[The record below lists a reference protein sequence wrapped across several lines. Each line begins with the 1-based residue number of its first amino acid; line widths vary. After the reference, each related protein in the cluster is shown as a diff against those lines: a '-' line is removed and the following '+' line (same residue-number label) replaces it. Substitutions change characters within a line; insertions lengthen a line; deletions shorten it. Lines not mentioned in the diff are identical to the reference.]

1 MKGYMDQ
8 LHALGKSYENDM
20 AINLINKSLNK
31 DFGDF
36 VRNFNMHC
44 VGKIV
49 TELQALLIDYVI
61 GRYEDDEDSGDVIVY
76 TGHDGQDKHSRQ
88 VVHQKSKGGNLSM
101 ERSMHYEI
109 EVAVIRGFKY
119 EGSASGNVYVYDGLY
134 KINEARFDVGKL
146 GFGVF
151 KFNLVKIEN
160 QVEIGSAVL
169 KFVNTLRTRPLE
181 ARPVGCL
188 SFDISMKKEKDP
200 MFLFTDIDNNHEPM
214 YYEYLATT
222 VFLQFVYHL
231 KVKRRV

>member
-1 MKGYMDQ
+1 M
-8 LHALGKSYENDM
+8 
-20 AINLINKSLNK
+20 LILPT
-31 DFGDF
+31 
-36 VRNFNMHC
+36 M
-44 VGKIV
+44 
-49 TELQALLIDYVI
+49 T
-61 GRYEDDEDSGDVIVY
+61 GRYEDDEDAGDVIVY

-88 VVHQKSKGGNLSM
+88 VVHQKSKGGNLAM
-101 ERSMHYEI
+101 ETSMHYEI
-109 EVAVIRGFKY
+109 EVAFMRGFKY

-134 KINEARFDVGKL
+134 KINGARFDVGKL

-160 QVEIGSAVL
+160 QVKIGSAVL

-188 SFDISMKKEKDP
+188 SFDISMKKENVFV
-200 MFLFTDIDNNHEPM
+200 FLFTDIDNNHELM
-214 YYEYLATT
+214 YHEYLAMT